1 MDIPNATT
9 TDPDEG
15 LFGTE
20 SVTWRIH
27 GDPVMLLGGLRA
39 LLLQALHPRAMAGV
53 AQHSGF
59 RGDPWGRLVRT
70 ADYIGAVT
78 YGTSVEA
85 ERAGA
90 RLRELHARIRVTD
103 PATGRPF
110 RVDRPDLLLWVHCAE
125 VDSMLSVYRRC
136 GGRLTDGEA
145 DAYVTEQTTA
155 AALVGLDPAN
165 VPTDTAGLAAYFD
178 GVRPELRVTPEARR
192 AARFVLGPPMPR
204 WVALVTPARP
214 AWAGMAGL
222 ALAMLPR
229 WARRMYALPGLPTTD
244 LAATIT
250 GRALRSGLLALPP
263 AVREGPHRKAA
274 RARIG
279 V

>member
-1 MDIPNATT
+1 MDITTATAA
-9 TDPDEG
+9 DRDEG
-15 LFGTE
+15 LFGTD

-27 GDPVMLLGGLRA
+27 GDPVMILGGLRA

-78 YGTSVEA
+78 YGTTA
-85 ERAGA
+85 QAQQAGA
-90 RLRELHARIRVTD
+90 RLREIHARIRATD
-103 PATGRPF
+103 PATGRSF
-110 RVDRPDLLLWVHCAE
+110 RVDRPELLLWVHCAE

-136 GGRLTDGEA
+136 GGRLTDAEA
-145 DAYVTEQTTA
+145 DGYVAEQTTA
-155 AALVGLDPAN
+155 AALVGLDPAK
-165 VPTDTAGLAAYFD
+165 VPADAADLAAFFE
-178 GVRPELRVTPEARR
+178 GVRPELHVTPEARR

-204 WVALVTPARP
+204 WVSIATPARP
-214 AWAGMAGL
+214 AWAGMATL
-222 ALAMLPR
+222 AFAMLPR

-244 LAATIT
+244 LAASIT

-274 RARIG
+274 RARVG
-279 V
+279 A